1 MNAAYAYNTHESTY
15 LITNRIYYLM
25 EQNNWSV
32 KMLSDQSNIPY
43 ETLKKLLSRK
53 TENTS
58 FHNIMK
64 IALAFNCN
72 LNYFIDSSD
81 STDIPLAHDSKVP
94 VYYPK
99 TSANIPIP
107 SSLPLLTQDLLD
119 ISIYPSYIQEQIH
132 LGIVISDYSYHPI
145 YKSNDTLLVNCNRTP
160 LSGEH
165 AVFLHNDNI
174 YIRTFFKSYN
184 SVILEPINK
193 IGTNIIIHNFEEWK
207 ILGCVVGIHKL

>member
-1 MNAAYAYNTHESTY
+1 MNAAYTYNTHESTF

-72 LNYFIDSSD
+72 LNYFIDPSD
-81 STDIPLAHDSKVP
+81 STNMPASATAKVP

-99 TSANIPIP
+99 ASTNFQNL
-107 SSLPLLTQDLLD
+107 SSLPLSEQDLLD
-119 ISIYPSYIQEQIH
+119 ISIYPLYIQEQIH
-132 LGIVISDYSYHPI
+132 FGIVISDYSYHPI
-145 YKSNDTLLVNCNRTP
+145 YKTNDTLLVNCNRTP

-165 AVFLHNDNI
+165 AVFLHNGNI
-174 YIRTFFKSYN
+174 YIRTFFESYN
-184 SVILEPINK
+184 SIILEPINK
-193 IGTNIIIHNFEEWK
+193 IGSNIIIHNFEEWK
-207 ILGCVVGIHKL
+207 ILGCIVGIHKL

>member
-1 MNAAYAYNTHESTY
+1 MNAAYTYNTHESTF

-32 KMLSDQSNIPY
+32 KTLSDQSNIPY

-72 LNYFIDSSD
+72 LNYFIDPSDNINLHSS
-81 STDIPLAHDSKVP
+81 TGTK
-94 VYYPK
+94 
-99 TSANIPIP
+99 IPIYSP
-107 SSLPLLTQDLLD
+107 KASINLCSSSSFHMPNHDMLD
-119 ISIYPSYIQEQIH
+119 ISSYPLYIQEQIH
-132 LGIVISDYSYHPI
+132 FGIVISDYSYHPI
-145 YKSNDTLLVNCNRTP
+145 YKSNDTLLVNFNRTP

-174 YIRTFFKSYN
+174 YIRTFFKTYN

-207 ILGCVVGIHKL
+207 ILGCIVGIHKL